1 MKFNYMKIIRSRF
14 KFLLIFLFLGIIIGI
29 VVYLKCTQDIKSNI
43 DLTLATTINN
53 IGDVKQNHILIHL
66 LIISLIIILS
76 SFIVGFIP
84 LTIYYIYE
92 GASIGFL
99 FSALLHYKNIKG
111 IYYFLVFTI
120 TNKLIYLI
128 LLSYIFYLTYK
139 YIKIFINNHYK
150 IVNLN
155 GYMLRTSITLL
166 IILLN
171 DIFLYYYGNK
181 IIAIFI

>member
-14 KFLLIFLFLGIIIGI
+14 KFLLTFLFLGIIIGI
-29 VVYLKCTQDIKSNI
+29 VVYLKCSQDIKSNI
-43 DLTLATTINN
+43 DLTLATMINN
-53 IGDVKQNHILIHL
+53 
-66 LIISLIIILS
+66 IILS